1 MTDSWA
7 MLAAFCLLAYLLG
20 AIPSGYIIGKVFY
33 GVDLKTVGSGN
44 IGATNAYRVL
54 GAKAGLSVFL
64 CDFFKGVLAVSAGS
78 LGDELTMVL
87 CALFVIVGNDW
98 SVFLHFKSGRGVA
111 CGVGAFAALWP
122 VAALGAF
129 LVWLAVFLASKIV
142 SLSSICAAPVVPLVI
157 WLTGGP
163 EEFAAFGAVA
173 AAVIIYKHKDNIG
186 RLMRGEEK
194 KITHEKRP
202 S

>member
-1 MTDSWA
+1 MTGFSPV
-7 MLAAFCLLAYLLG
+7 LLAFCAAAYILG

-64 CDFFKGVLAVSAGS
+64 CDFFKGVLAVY
-78 LGDELTMVL
+78 LGGLGGKELAMVL

-111 CGVGAFAALWP
+111 CGVGAFACLWP
-122 VAALGAF
+122 PAALGAF
-129 LVWLAVFLASKIV
+129 LVWLAVFMASKIV
-142 SLSSICAAPVVPLVI
+142 SLASICAAPAVPIVI

-163 EEFAAFGAVA
+163 DEFVIFGAAA
-173 AAVIIYKHKDNIG
+173 AAVIIFKHKDNIG

-194 KITHEKRP
+194 KITRGKR
-202 S
+202 